1 MLPLVVIAI
10 NTYNKQRSRS
20 DSLWCAGGKYVHHK
34 SLKRMIYEEDL
45 TKEQNEFVD
54 ALEDA
59 DERMQKVF
67 REMAKEGVE

>member
-1 MLPLVVIAI
+1 MLLLVDVALIH
-10 NTYNKQRSRS
+10 NQRSRS

-34 SLKRMIYEEDL
+34 SLKRMIHEEDL
-45 TKEQNEFVD
+45 TKKQNEFID

-59 DERMQKVF
+59 DERMQRVF